1 MGGGREGHLRGLQS
15 LALYV
20 ANSLFIEGYLV
31 TRGDRKN
38 KAFRMI
44 EDAGFEIY
52 GINVP
57 DSKESSAER
66 FAIDDDPNIMN
77 PKTANTTPLL
87 TSSGPCSGSG
97 HCDH

>member
-31 TRGDRKN
+31 TRGDRKH

-44 EDAGFEIY
+44 EDAGFEID
-52 GINVP
+52 GINVEALE
-57 DSKESSAER
+57 ESSASR
-66 FAIDDDPNIMN
+66 FAIDENPDIMN
-77 PKTANTTPLL
+77 PKTAQAAGKTCPA
-87 TSSGPCSGSG
+87 SGS
-97 HCDH
+97 CS